1 MGRTRTEPKIKTA
14 NIIYNGNKTA
24 FDNFIEAMI
33 HDYLNS
39 SKASQTAQMDFSG
52 KVEIPQDKGKT
63 VDF

>member
-14 NIIYNGNKTA
+14 NFIDNGDNTA
-24 FDNFIEAMI
+24 FDNFMEAMI

-39 SKASQTAQMDFSG
+39 SDTSQTAQVEFSG
-52 KVEIPQDKGKT
+52 KVEFSEDKEKA

>member
-14 NIIYNGNKTA
+14 NFIYNGDKTA
-24 FDNFIEAMI
+24 FDNLMEAMI

-39 SKASQTAQMDFSG
+39 SGIEQNDQKDFSG
-52 KVEIPQDKGKT
+52 KVKFSGDKEKT

>member
-1 MGRTRTEPKIKTA
+1 MASFK
-14 NIIYNGNKTA
+14 YNGDNTA

-39 SKASQTAQMDFSG
+39 SGSAQNGQVDFSG
-52 KVEIPQDKGKT
+52 KVDFSEDKEKA

>member
-1 MGRTRTEPKIKTA
+1 MGRTRTEPKIGMASFK
-14 NIIYNGNKTA
+14 YNGDNTA

-39 SKASQTAQMDFSG
+39 SESAQNGQVDFSG
-52 KVEIPQDKGKT
+52 KVESSEDKEKA